1 MSASGRPSHEDI
13 EVFQQIV
20 VEITRTNP
28 ELREIM
34 SRSGSGGVGGLGV
47 PSSEWPAMLAALRAL
62 PDDAGQPAI
71 TQALA
76 RWYGPDEQGV

>member
-1 MSASGRPSHEDI
+1 MSGSGRPSHEDI
-13 EVFQQIV
+13 EVFQQLIV
-20 VEITRTNP
+20 EFARTNP
-28 ELREIM
+28 VLREAM

-71 TQALA
+71 DHALA
-76 RWYGPDEQGV
+76 RWYGPGEQGV